1 MQPKKTYEAPD
12 LFKASLDQIINTNHP
27 LCILANQ
34 INWASLEEQFKAT
47 YVENWGRPGSPIR
60 LMVGL
65 HYLKHTFNESDESV
79 IARFLENPYWQ
90 YFCGFDYFQHELP
103 IDSSSLTRFRQRI
116 GESGVEQLF
125 KALLETAQRTG
136 SLKKSHL
143 NKVNVD
149 TTVQEKAIAFPTDAR
164 LYYKMR
170 GKLVSAAKSQNI
182 SLRQSYTGVAKKAL
196 VQQGRYASAKQ
207 YQRARKMTKKL
218 KTMLGCVY
226 RDIQR
231 QVSRPDETLNELLQ
245 LADRLL
251 LQQKDSKNKL
261 YSIHAPEVE
270 CISKG
275 KAHKR
280 YEFGVKVGM
289 VTTSRDN
296 WIVGIG
302 AFHGNPYDGHT
313 LSSTLNQV
321 ERLTTWSIKDAYV
334 DLGYRGHNYDGDT
347 HINIVNYRTMKK
359 LTRSVKRWFKRRS
372 AIEPIFSHLKSGNRM
387 SRNYLKGS
395 DGDQINALL
404 CACGFNMRK
413 LLAVFLLC
421 RFFMRKIWSKF
432 NDIGSFIVR
441 PFGRIQIYPF

>member
-1 MQPKKTYEAPD
+1 MQPKKISETPD
-12 LFKASLDQIINTNHP
+12 LFKARLDQIINANHP
-27 LCILANQ
+27 LCILSNQ
-34 INWASLEEQFKAT
+34 IDWASFEEQFDSS
-47 YVENWGRPGSPIR
+47 YVENWGRPGNPIR

-125 KALLETAQRTG
+125 KALLTTAQRTG

-170 GKLVSAAKSQNI
+170 EKLVGAAKSQRI
-182 SLRQSYTGVAKKAL
+182 TLRQSYTRIAKKAL
-196 VQQGRYASAKQ
+196 LQQGCYARAKQ

-218 KTMLGCVY
+218 KTMLGRVY

-231 QVSRPDETLNELLQ
+231 RVPTPDEEFTELLQ
-245 LADRLL
+245 LANRLL
-251 LQQKDSKNKL
+251 HQQKDSKNKL

-289 VTTSRDN
+289 ATTSRDN

-313 LSSTLNQV
+313 LSATLDQV
-321 ERLTTWSIKDAYV
+321 GRLTDWKVTDAYV
-334 DLGYRGHNYDGDT
+334 DLGYRGHNYEGDA

-359 LTRSVKRWFKRRS
+359 LTRSVKRWFKRRA
-372 AIEPIFSHLKSGNRM
+372 AIEPVFSHLKSGNRM
-387 SRNYLKGS
+387 ARNYLKGTE
-395 DGDQINALL
+395 GDQINALL

-421 RFFMRKIWSKF
+421 RFFMQKIWSKY
-432 NDIGSFIVR
+432 NDIDSFISR